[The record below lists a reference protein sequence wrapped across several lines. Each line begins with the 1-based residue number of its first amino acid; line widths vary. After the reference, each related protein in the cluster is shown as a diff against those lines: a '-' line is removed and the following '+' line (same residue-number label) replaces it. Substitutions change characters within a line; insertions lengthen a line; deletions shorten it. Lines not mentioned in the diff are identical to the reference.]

1 MERNNV
7 LRHLVL
13 DADQYPPKARS
24 NCAELSFF
32 NVMMAATYFRRAAHT
47 RHPNVARDWPGIPSQ
62 GWTCASD
69 ERRRVMDGGH

>member
-32 NVMMAATYFRRAAHT
+32 NVMMAATYFRGPPTHI
-47 RHPNVARDWPGIPSQ
+47 IPMS
-62 GWTCASD
+62 CAILA
-69 ERRRVMDGGH
+69 ENT